1 MNKKAEGLLNYFDE
15 KKIDCFQV
23 EEIQNDE
30 MHTVVFRSNIEVEG
44 QQLPTVIIADDTIYT
59 VIRVR
64 VAAAAMKD
72 DKKAELLSAIN
83 EINGHYKVFKYYFAG
98 NGDLILDIVFVSPA
112 DHIDGEMVYAIVDV
126 IVRHFN
132 DEYRNIMKQ
141 IWG

>member
-1 MNKKAEGLLNYFDE
+1 MNKKAEGLLNFFDE

-23 EEIQNDE
+23 EEIQNDA
-30 MHTVVFRSNIEVEG
+30 MHTVAFRSNIEVEG
-44 QQLPTVIIADDTIYT
+44 QQLPTVIIVDDTIYT

-64 VAAAAMKD
+64 VAAAALKD
-72 DKKAELLSAIN
+72 EKKAELLGAIN
-83 EINGHYKVFKYYFAG
+83 EINGHYKVFKYYFAS
-98 NGDLILDIVFVSPA
+98 NGDLILDSVLVSPA

-141 IWG
+141 IWS